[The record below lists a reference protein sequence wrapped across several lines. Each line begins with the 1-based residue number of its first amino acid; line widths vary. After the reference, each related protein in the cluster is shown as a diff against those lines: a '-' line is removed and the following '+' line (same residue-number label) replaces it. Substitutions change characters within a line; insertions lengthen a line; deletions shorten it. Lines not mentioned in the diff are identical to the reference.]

1 MAGSSHLVSDYDV
14 RLRADRVLKL
24 EDDEDLKYVLA
35 STDGYLAQGL
45 TYVMELFEYEL
56 DLILEEAI
64 SLNELLFSLYVV
76 TVVVVFWYFLFNRS
90 MNHAAR
96 EAENA
101 RELVLKVP
109 LHILTQEEV
118 DGIADFFK
126 DEDEDDG
133 EEYDGHREQVGI

>member
-1 MAGSSHLVSDYDV
+1 MW
-14 RLRADRVLKL
+14 
-24 EDDEDLKYVLA
+24 
-35 STDGYLAQGL
+35 AQ
-45 TYVMELFEYEL
+45 
-56 DLILEEAI
+56 I